1 MPVLICEV
9 WTVQQ
14 ITIREIAANANI
26 SYVTFFRHHPT
37 KEALLHDIAQEEAIR
52 MESLLE
58 YNHLQS
64 YMQPAAGEQLYLKS
78 KAPAMPRLA
87 KSELAAAGR

>member
-1 MPVLICEV
+1 
-9 WTVQQ
+9 
-14 ITIREIAANANI
+14 
-26 SYVTFFRHHPT
+26 
-37 KEALLHDIAQEEAIR
+37 

-78 KAPAMPRLA
+78 KAPGMPRLA
-87 KSELAAAGR
+87 KNELAAAGR